1 MKPTQVQPPAL
12 HTDSEQLLVS
22 PPNFYQ
28 SAVWQTTPVQAAD
41 PLQGTLRLKIKL

>member
-1 MKPTQVQPPAL
+1 MNPTQVQPPAL

-28 SAVWQTTPVQAAD
+28 SPVQGAD
-41 PLQGTLRLKIKL
+41 PLQGTL